1 MNPILLKTAG
11 LGASALI
18 RSWMGTLDHKVAY
31 YDPNI
36 DPAYANDGRRR
47 IYIFWHEYILIPLYL
62 RRNCNLTM
70 LLSQHRDADV
80 LEQVAN
86 VFGFECVRGST
97 YRGGVQAIR
106 QMMDAGGHQNLTIT
120 PDGPRGPR
128 RKLAQGAVYIA
139 SKLQFPLVIMGMGL
153 QNPWRMRSWDRFAV
167 PRPFSRS
174 RIVVSGD
181 IRVPPDADRE
191 TIEHYRQKVEF
202 LLNDLCG
209 LAEHWAESGD
219 TIPGESRA
227 APGPKHSLFYPAQA
241 REAEVAHA
249 VENGF

>member
-18 RSWMGTLDHKVAY
+18 RSWMGTLDYKVAY
-31 YDPNI
+31 YDPII
-36 DPAYANDGRRR
+36 DPAYLNDGQRR
-47 IYIFWHEYILIPLYL
+47 IYIFWHEYIPIPLYL
-62 RRNCNLTM
+62 WRNCNLTM

-80 LEQVAN
+80 LEQVAD
-86 VFGFECVRGST
+86 VLGFESVRGST
-97 YRGGVQAIR
+97 YRGGVLAIR

-139 SKLQFPLVIMGMGL
+139 SKLQYPLVLLGMGL

-174 RIVVSGD
+174 RIIISGD

-191 TIEHYRQKVEF
+191 TIEHYRQKIEV
-202 LLNDLCG
+202 LLNDLTG
-209 LAEHWAESGD
+209 LAEHWAESGE
-219 TIPGESRA
+219 TIPGQSRKEA
-227 APGPKHSLFYPAQA
+227 GPKYSLFYHSTP
-241 REAEVAHA
+241 REAEIA
-249 VENGF
+249 